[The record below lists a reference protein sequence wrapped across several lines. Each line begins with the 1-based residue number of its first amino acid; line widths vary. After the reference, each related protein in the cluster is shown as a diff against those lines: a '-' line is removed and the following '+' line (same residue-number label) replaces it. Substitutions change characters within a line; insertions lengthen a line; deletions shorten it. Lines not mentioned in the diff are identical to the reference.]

1 MFSNVKHGWARFE
14 FEDFVGSI
22 SYLVDPITE
31 IGEILINGNGVAR
44 MDEEGSFFDI
54 ILVDYDFCII
64 ERRDEAALHSTN
76 RDISDIAKEFVS
88 DVERDL
94 EDWIDW
100 ELEPDESDYLEIRR
114 DEIINCLEKIKRKY
128 DI

>member
-1 MFSNVKHGWARFE
+1 MFSNVKHGSARFE
-14 FEDFVGSI
+14 FEDFLGSI

-44 MDEEGSFFDI
+44 MDEEGSFFGI

-76 RDISDIAKEFVS
+76 RDISDIEKEFVS
-88 DVERDL
+88 DYR
-94 EDWIDW
+94 
-100 ELEPDESDYLEIRR
+100 EIRR